1 MRLLIQVYGGVMV
14 PGTVFFAGLI
24 PGIQQTKQILIDGD
38 FENEFLG
45 SVKWGGIGWLGW
57 NWEE

>member
-1 MRLLIQVYGGVMV
+1 
-14 PGTVFFAGLI
+14 VFFAGLI
-24 PGIQQTKQILIDGD
+24 PGIQPTKQILIDRD

-57 NWEE
+57 NWKIELR